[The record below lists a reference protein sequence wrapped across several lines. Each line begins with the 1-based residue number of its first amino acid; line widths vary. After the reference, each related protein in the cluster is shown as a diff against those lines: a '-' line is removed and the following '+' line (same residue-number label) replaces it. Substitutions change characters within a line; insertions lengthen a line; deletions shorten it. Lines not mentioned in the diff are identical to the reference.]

1 MNLLITSL
9 LDTIQ
14 RPFADSSVFRRYL
27 RKRAISSSNVESTHS
42 DDTTDVLGGPAS
54 NLYWKQSYAAN
65 RTRQISKKTPQLT
78 KSSRRIRTRRR
89 LVRDRL
95 AYLGGCAAP
104 ISKRCP
110 AGVPDRGPSPQL
122 VCTDTRAH
130 DPQMAP
136 PWLRVGNPTQ
146 PWGRDDPNCVFL
158 FLLSVCDCDA
168 TPD

>member
-1 MNLLITSL
+1 VFAFCTLRGCSQDAPYRDQARNQPTWMTPPVSLDALLNFQLEQI
-9 LDTIQ
+9 I
-14 RPFADSSVFRRYL
+14 RREQNA
-27 RKRAISSSNVESTHS
+27 KNEQKA
-42 DDTTDVLGGPAS
+42 
-54 NLYWKQSYAAN
+54 
-65 RTRQISKKTPQLT
+65 PQLT
-78 KSSRRIRTRRR
+78 KSNRRIRTRRR

-130 DPQMAP
+130 DAQMAP

-158 FLLSVCDCDA
+158 CLLSGGS
-168 TPD
+168 TGL